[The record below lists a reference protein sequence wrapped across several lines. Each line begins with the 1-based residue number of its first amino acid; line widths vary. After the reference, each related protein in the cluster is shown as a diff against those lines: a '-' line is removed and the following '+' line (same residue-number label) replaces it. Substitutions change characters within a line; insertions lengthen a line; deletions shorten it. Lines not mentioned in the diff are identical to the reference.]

1 MSTKITRK
9 QFLQRLAVAGGVGMV
24 ATLPG
29 VKMLE
34 RGTGGAAGSIRLTP
48 IPGKFYTESTLKFM
62 HQARFKNARHAIRGM
77 GNQNVEF
84 FLEHV

>member
-29 VKMLE
+29 VKMLD
-34 RGTGGAAGSIRLTP
+34 RRTGKTVGTIKLSP
-48 IPGKFYTESTLKFM
+48 IPGQFYTESTLEFM
-62 HQARFKNARHAIRGM
+62 NKARFKNARHAIRGM